1 MASVS
6 PTLPPLAGLAGNP
19 RTFVRGGAVASTDT
33 LGTAGVIL
41 NFQGLTL
48 SIYFFSA
55 VSDTDTW
62 DASSTIAP
70 PKRALACAWQG
81 DDVDDDL
88 AWIDHESH
96 GADLKDLVE
105 LAPVTTGSLDRAFDG
120 YFRTMTKQ
128 IPKNNNKCCRNGRL
142 SVAGVSA
149 RRFLF
154 ADQASDSI
162 PTQEYAQ
169 LAG

>member
-88 AWIDHESH
+88 ATAYVTSIGGIGSD
-96 GADLKDLVE
+96 GAIQFQTSGAGK
-105 LAPVTTGSLDRAFDG
+105 TGWLWV
-120 YFRTMTKQ
+120 
-128 IPKNNNKCCRNGRL
+128 L
-142 SVAGVSA
+142 H
-149 RRFLF
+149 
-154 ADQASDSI
+154 
-162 PTQEYAQ
+162 QE
-169 LAG
+169 